1 MKKTLWLLALIL
13 IQGLNAQT
21 LTLNDAITKTLAHHP
36 DVKNFMLRIQQA
48 EQGYNSAY
56 AAYLPQIDASA
67 TYNPTQTYVL
77 PMNGTFSTTTDT
89 GWNAGVTLHQKV
101 WDFAKTA
108 SLVDAAQKDEDIAK
122 LSLEEVKALLAYK
135 VKSLYVLLIV
145 QREAINVRKKDL
157 ESKQALYNQSKAL
170 VKQGLKTKADSHRF
184 LSSVYAAE
192 DNLAIAKASFEKAKI
207 SLFLYMGVEISSNVK
222 LQSSVLK
229 KNVSLP
235 KSIEHQILST
245 NYKVKMDQ
253 LNVEKNKF
261 LHQSAKSAHWGS
273 IDVVASHSR
282 FDTLNSYNTDYIGV
296 SYNIPLYSGGRLS
309 AQEQQA
315 KIGYQIAQEK
325 EASDVLAIKE
335 ELHSLVIDI
344 KRYAKTIKAKKAQLR
359 SVKSAQK
366 VLNARYKEGLATYIE
381 VLDSTTQVLNAQL
394 GVLETYYS
402 RSLALDRLA
411 YLKGNI

>member
-335 ELHSLVIDI
+335 ELRSLVIDI